1 MPLLCNA
8 FYILVY
14 LINVENIE
22 DLVTLQKI
30 VHVFQ
35 LGMAK
40 DRMSI
45 VNNFGM
51 KRFLISPNTQI
62 CNPKTLMRA
71 LNKGIK

>member
-40 DRMSI
+40 DWMSTI
-45 VNNFGM
+45 NNFGM
-51 KRFLISPNTQI
+51 KRFLI
-62 CNPKTLMRA
+62 
-71 LNKGIK
+71 

>member
-8 FYILVY
+8 FHVLVY
-14 LINVENIE
+14 LINVENIK

-40 DRMSI
+40 D
-45 VNNFGM
+45 
-51 KRFLISPNTQI
+51 
-62 CNPKTLMRA
+62 
-71 LNKGIK
+71 